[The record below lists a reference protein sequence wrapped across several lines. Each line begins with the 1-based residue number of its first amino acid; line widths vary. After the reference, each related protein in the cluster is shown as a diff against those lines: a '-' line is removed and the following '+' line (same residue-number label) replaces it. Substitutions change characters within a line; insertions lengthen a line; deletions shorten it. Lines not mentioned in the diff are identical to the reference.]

1 MDYYIH
7 IKPSFDCLLKA
18 DDLSIELKKNRINSF
33 LVQQN
38 ENILTLSFYPLE
50 DNQNLLP
57 FSTSIRLKEQVL
69 TNNFHNIELVSF
81 SSDTLLLL
89 VNPFTSFLTNSLSI
103 KSKSLNFANTLHTL
117 YWCKN
122 DPFKIRIENE
132 QNSIDLSYNKIIV
145 DLNTK
150 ISSNKLFIYAKTNT
164 NTYVTSLI
172 EYKNNKYKIKT
183 LEEVDILEKQTDK
196 ILTYKKLNDIAK
208 HGITKEYN
216 FNSEHIV
223 TTSLVYANNTPNIVS
238 KIELVP
244 YAFFDA
250 VKSQNYDLAREYLTD
265 ELSKK
270 LTDLHLEKF
279 FGKFNFITQ
288 SLLKD
293 AKINEIALI
302 YKDNNKSIAKIYLVE
317 LNHNKISNI
326 LEI

>member
-33 LVQQN
+33 FVQQS

-50 DNQNLLP
+50 DSQNLLP
-57 FSTSIRLKEQVL
+57 FSTSIRLREQVL
-69 TNNFHNIELVSF
+69 TNNFHNIELISF
-81 SSDTLLLL
+81 SNNTILLL
-89 VNPFTSFLTNSLSI
+89 VKPFTSFLTNSLSI
-103 KSKSLNFANTLHTL
+103 KTKSLNFANTTHTL

-132 QNSIDLSYNKIIV
+132 QNAIDLSYNKIIV
-145 DLNTK
+145 SLDTK
-150 ISSNKLFIYAKTNT
+150 TSSNNLFIYAKTKN

-172 EYKNNKYKIKT
+172 EYKNNKYKIKV

-208 HGITKEYN
+208 HGYTKEYN
-216 FNSEHIV
+216 FTNEHLL
-223 TTSLVYANNTPNIVS
+223 TTSLVYSNNTPNIVNR
-238 KIELVP
+238 IELIP

-250 VKSQNYDLAREYLTD
+250 VKTQNYDLAREYLTD

-270 LTDLHLEKF
+270 LTDLHFEKF
-279 FGKFNFITQ
+279 FGKFSGISQ
-288 SLLKD
+288 SLLKG
-293 AKINEIALI
+293 ARLNEIALI
-302 YKDNNKSIAKIYLVE
+302 YKENNKSVVKIYSVE
-317 LNHNKISNI
+317 FNNNKISNI